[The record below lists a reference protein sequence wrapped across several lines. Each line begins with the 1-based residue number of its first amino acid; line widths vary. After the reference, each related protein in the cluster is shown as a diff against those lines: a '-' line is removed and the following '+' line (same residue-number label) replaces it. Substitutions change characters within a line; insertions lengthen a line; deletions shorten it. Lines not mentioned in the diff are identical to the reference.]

1 MSIQTA
7 ISLLL
12 LTLRRAS
19 LSFPTSLVG
28 FRPLVRSLA
37 ADLPTGDTDTESI
50 AGPSRLLKRVYDQA
64 YQRYISSHEVRA
76 VTQDRAP
83 A

>member
-19 LSFPTSLVG
+19 LSSPTSLVR
-28 FRPLVRSLA
+28 FRPFVGSPA
-37 ADLPTGDTDTESI
+37 ADLPTGDTDTEST
-50 AGPSRLLKRVYDQA
+50 AGPSRPLKRVYDQA

-76 VTQDRAP
+76 ET
-83 A
+83 